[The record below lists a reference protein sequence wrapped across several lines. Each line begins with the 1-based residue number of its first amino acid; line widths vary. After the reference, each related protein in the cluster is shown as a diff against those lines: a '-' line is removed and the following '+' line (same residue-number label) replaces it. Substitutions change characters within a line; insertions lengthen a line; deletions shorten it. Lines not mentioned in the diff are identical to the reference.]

1 MSVRDGNRKTKM
13 ETSFCWSVIFAD
25 VVLLSITAV
34 VMREIIMQW
43 AWFADDLAY
52 FYVTAVLTVVRLF
65 CKAAVVLILLLLLWL
80 ESIIT

>member
-1 MSVRDGNRKTKM
+1 MSVRDQNRKERMKK
-13 ETSFCWSVIFAD
+13 SFCWGAILVD
-25 VVLLSITAV
+25 VVLSSVTAV
-34 VMREIIMQW
+34 VMREVITQW

-65 CKAAVVLILLLLLWL
+65 CKAAVVLILLFLLWL